1 MVKRLLD
8 KGTYEFLEFKFEVNN
23 RGHGIIHM
31 IGVGKSQE
39 KDVEFVIKIM
49 TSVIKGWPEIRDIP
63 EPPPE
68 KEKEPEE
75 ITVKKPQSR
84 RPGRPPLT
92 DKDA

>member
-1 MVKRLLD
+1 MVKKLLD
-8 KGTYEFLEFKFEVNN
+8 KGTFDILEFKLDVDD
-23 RGHGIIHM
+23 RGRSIIRM

-39 KDVEFVIKIM
+39 NDVEFQISIRP
-49 TSVIKGWPEIRDIP
+49 SVIHGWPEIQEVP
-63 EPPPE
+63 PPPPE

-84 RPGRPPLT
+84 RPGRPPST